1 MTPYTVG
8 DKESKAS
15 RDALFYALSANV
27 LCYVWRVQDLFP
39 VLGTFKI
46 VPLATLAAIGL
57 FVLDG
62 DRRRHILGIK
72 HKVVTYASL
81 ILVWMVL
88 SVPGSLYK
96 GMSFNFIMQDHIKT
110 FVLMILLAASIR
122 TIKDAERY
130 ALVQVVGSALYCYFI
145 MFKFTLGIDGRLSNL
160 VYYDANDLGMLIVC
174 TLPLAIYLLRGN
186 SSWIL
191 RAFAAIVVL
200 LSLKTIIK
208 TGSRGAFLGMVA
220 VMVFMLFQFRAF
232 SKNAR
237 IMAVA
242 TVVSLMLLFGNGSY
256 WDMMATILNPKDD
269 YNWSGQSETGRM
281 EVWKRGMGYMLSHPI
296 FGVGARAFPVAE
308 GTISKAAELQ
318 EYGIGL
324 KWSAAHNSFVEIGAE
339 LGIPGLI
346 FFCLLLATAIVA
358 CHKIGRTKPEPGG
371 QPGDGAALGQA
382 LCAALVGYVVAGS
395 FLSQAYSAYMYI
407 TYGIILGLIKI
418 SASPA
423 SSISPA
429 PVLVPLRP
437 RSAPIVHR
445 RGNWV
450 GIAGD

>member
-1 MTPYTVG
+1 L
-8 DKESKAS
+8 AS
-15 RDALFYALSANV
+15 RDALFYALAINV

-39 VLGTFKI
+39 VLGTIKF
-46 VPLATLAAIGL
+46 VPLATLAAVGL

-62 DRRRHILGIK
+62 DRRRLILGIK
-72 HKVVTYASL
+72 HKVLTYAGL

-96 GMSFNFIMQDHIKT
+96 GLSFNFILQDHIKT

-122 TIKDAERY
+122 SIKDVERY
-130 ALVQVVGSALYCYFI
+130 VLVQVIGSALYCYFI
-145 MFKFTLGIDGRLSNL
+145 MFKFTLGMEGRLDNL

-174 TLPLAIYLLRGN
+174 TLPLAILFLRGN
-186 SSWIL
+186 TSWVL

-200 LSLKTIIK
+200 FSLKTIIK

-232 SKNAR
+232 SKQAR
-237 IMAVA
+237 IVAVS
-242 TVVSLMLLFGNGSY
+242 TVVSLMLLIGNETY

-281 EVWKRGMGYMLSHPI
+281 EVWKRGMGYMFSRPI

-308 GTISKAAELQ
+308 GTISEAAELQ

-324 KWSAAHNSFVEIGAE
+324 KWSAAHNSFVEVGAE
-339 LGIPGLI
+339 LGIPGLA
-346 FFCLLLATAIVA
+346 FFCLVLATAFFA
-358 CHKIGRTKPEPGG
+358 CQKIGRTKPEPGRR
-371 QPGDGAALGQA
+371 PGDAAALGQA
-382 LCAALVGYVVAGS
+382 LCTAIVGYVVAGF
-395 FLSQAYSAYMYI
+395 FLSQAYSAYMYV

-418 SASPA
+418 STATESRVSPA
-423 SSISPA
+423 LM
-429 PVLVPLRP
+429 VVPLRT
-437 RSAPIVHR
+437 RIAPIAHR
-445 RGNWV
+445 PGKRV
-450 GIAGD
+450 GVVGD